1 MSHAAHRGREP
12 QLKEL
17 TLESGVELESAFH
30 ASSCDQLA
38 SWRLLVDGDVQK
50 L

>member
-17 TLESGVELESAFH
+17 KLESGVEPEA
-30 ASSCDQLA
+30 ASTSFA
-38 SWRLLVDGDVQK
+38 SWRLLVDDDVQK